1 MARFIIVGGVA
12 GGATAAARLRRLDEK
27 AEIIMFER
35 GGYVS
40 FANCGLP
47 YYIGKI
53 IPDRRRL
60 FVQTPQGF
68 RNRFNVD
75 VRVNSEVVS
84 INRTDTTVNVK
95 NLATGETYREKYDRL
110 ILSPGAEPLRPPIP
124 GINSDGI
131 FTLRNISDTDSI
143 YAFLN
148 DKKPKS
154 AVIVGGGFI
163 GLEMAENISNL
174 GIPVAIIEMADQVM
188 ANLDYE
194 MAAEVHQHI
203 RAKGV
208 ELLLK
213 DGVKSFEIKNDMITT
228 RLSSGRDITSGIVI
242 LSIGVRP
249 DTSLA
254 KEAGLRIGPRGGI
267 AVNEYLQTSDPDIYA
282 VGDAIE
288 FANPITNQS
297 VITYLAGPANR
308 QGRLAA
314 DNIVSGNTKRY
325 NGSIA
330 TAVMQVFDLTVA
342 STGVP
347 EKSLKADNIPHS
359 ASITHSASHATYYPG
374 ASQMSVKIIFS
385 PDRGTLL
392 GAQIIGHDGV
402 DKRID
407 VLSAIIGMKGTIY
420 NLLEFEQ
427 SYAPPFSSAKD
438 PVTIAASV
446 AENILNGLVNVIG
459 WNEIQK
465 LDPAKIVLL
474 DVRTQKEY
482 RAGAIEGSVNIPI
495 DELRKNLGAIPKD
508 KIIVTYCAVGQ
519 RAYIANRIL
528 KQNGFD
534 TVYNLSGGY
543 KTYSIVHQFADDT
556 DEGLYL

>member
-1 MARFIIVGGVA
+1 MARYLIVGGVA

-27 AEIIMFER
+27 AEIIVFER

-68 RNRFNVD
+68 KSRMNID
-75 VRVNSEVVS
+75 VRVNTEVIG
-84 INRTDTTVNVK
+84 INRTDRTLNVK
-95 NLATGETYREKYDRL
+95 NLADGKTYREKYDRV
-110 ILSPGAEPLRPPIP
+110 ILAPGAEPVRPPIP
-124 GINSDGI
+124 GMQSDSI
-131 FTLRNISDTDSI
+131 FTLRNISDTDRI

-154 AVIVGGGFI
+154 SVIVGGGSI
-163 GLEMAENISNL
+163 GLEMAENITNL
-174 GIPVAIIEMADQVM
+174 GIQVTIVEMTDQVL
-188 ANLDYE
+188 AFLDYE

-208 ELLLK
+208 ELILK
-213 DGVKSFEIKNDMITT
+213 DGVKSFESKNTMITT

-249 DTSLA
+249 ESSLA
-254 KEAGLRIGPRGGI
+254 KEAGLRIGQRGGI
-267 AVNEYLQTSDPDIYA
+267 VVNDYLQTSDPDIYA

-288 FANPITNQS
+288 FANPITRQS

-314 DNIVSGNTKRY
+314 DNIVTGNTKRY
-325 NGSIA
+325 GGSIA
-330 TAVMQVFDLTVA
+330 TAVVKVFDLTVA

-347 EKSLKADNIPHS
+347 EKMLKAENIPHAS
-359 ASITHSASHATYYPG
+359 SITHSASHATYYPG
-374 ASQMSVKIIFS
+374 ASEMSVKIIYS
-385 PDRGTLL
+385 PERGTLL
-392 GAQIIGHDGV
+392 GAQIVGRAGV

-407 VLSAIIGMKGTIY
+407 VLSAFIGMKGTVY
-420 NLLEFEQ
+420 DLLEFEQ

-438 PVTIAASV
+438 PITIAASV
-446 AENILNGLVNVIG
+446 AENILSGLVGNIK
-459 WNEIQK
+459 WNELQK

-474 DVRTQKEY
+474 DVRTQKEH
-482 RAGAIEGSVNIPI
+482 RAGSIEGSINIPI
-495 DELRKNLGAIPKD
+495 DELRNNLGAIPKG
-508 KIIVTYCAVGQ
+508 KIIVAYCAVGQ

-528 KQNGFD
+528 KQHGFE

-543 KTYSIVHQFADDT
+543 KTYSMVYEFAGDT
-556 DEGLYL
+556 DEGRYL

>member
-1 MARFIIVGGVA
+1 MARYLIVGGVA

-27 AEIIMFER
+27 AEIIVFER

-47 YYIGKI
+47 YYIGRV

-68 RNRFNVD
+68 RNRFNID
-75 VRVNSEVVS
+75 VRVNAEVTG
-84 INRTDTTVNVK
+84 INRTDRTVNVK
-95 NLATGETYREKYDRL
+95 NLSNGEAYREKYDRL
-110 ILSPGAEPLRPPIP
+110 ILAPGAEPLRPTIP

-131 FTLRNISDTDSI
+131 FTLRNISDTDRI

-154 AVIVGGGFI
+154 AVIVGGGSI
-163 GLEMAENISNL
+163 GLEMAENILNL
-174 GIPVAIIEMADQVM
+174 GIQVTIVEMADQVL
-188 ANLDYE
+188 AFLDYE

-203 RAKGV
+203 RVKGV

-213 DGVKSFEIKNDMITT
+213 DGVKSFDIKNNMITT

-249 DTSLA
+249 DVSLA
-254 KEAGLRIGPRGGI
+254 KDAGLRIGPRGGI
-267 AVNEYLQTSDPDIYA
+267 AVNEHLQTSDPEIYA

-288 FANPITNQS
+288 FANPITSQA

-314 DNIVSGNTKRY
+314 DNIVTGNTKKY
-325 NGSIA
+325 GGSVA
-330 TAVMQVFDLTVA
+330 TAVVKVFDLTVA
-342 STGVP
+342 STGVS
-347 EKSLKADNIPHS
+347 EKSLKADKIPHS
-359 ASITHSASHATYYPG
+359 TSITHSESHATYYPG
-374 ASQMSVKIIFS
+374 ASEMSIKIIFS
-385 PDRGTLL
+385 PDRGILL
-392 GAQIIGHDGV
+392 GAQVIGRDGV
-402 DKRID
+402 DKRND
-407 VLSAIIGMKGTIY
+407 VLSAFIGMKGSIY

-438 PVTIAASV
+438 PITIAASV
-446 AENILNGLVNVIG
+446 AENILSGLVKIIK

-474 DVRTQKEY
+474 DVRTQKEH
-482 RAGAIEGSVNIPI
+482 RAGSIEGSMNIPI
-495 DELRKNLGAIPKD
+495 DDLRNSLGSIPKD

-519 RAYIANRIL
+519 RAYIASRIL
-528 KQNGFD
+528 KQHGYN
-534 TVYNLSGGY
+534 TVFNLSGGY
-543 KTYSIVHQFADDT
+543 KTYSMVHQFAVDT
-556 DEGLYL
+556 DDGRYL